1 MERWSRS
8 FKHEWMPKGGY
19 RDVESVMKDV
29 KDYVMYYNHIRSHQ
43 YNQGLAPVPAKSTY
57 QGLLN

>member
-1 MERWSRS
+1 
-8 FKHEWMPKGGY
+8 
-19 RDVESVMKDV
+19 MKDV